1 MASSRSQNLTGEAI
15 ICLAPRHD
23 GPTSARKND
32 VPVVVAL
39 VAGEES
45 TFIRV
50 AISPGSDLMKNEHD

>member
-1 MASSRSQNLTGEAI
+1 MP
-15 ICLAPRHD
+15 CPPYD

-32 VPVVVAL
+32 VPVVVAS